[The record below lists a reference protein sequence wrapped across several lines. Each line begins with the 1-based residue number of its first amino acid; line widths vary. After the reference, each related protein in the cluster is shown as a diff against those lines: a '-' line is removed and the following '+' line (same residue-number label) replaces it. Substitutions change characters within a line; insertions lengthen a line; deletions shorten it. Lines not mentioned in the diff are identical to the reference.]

1 MTGPSAASGPLQTTP
16 LLTVE
21 GLDVA
26 YGDFQVLW
34 GAELRVNPGEL
45 VCVLGPNG
53 AGKSTLMNTISGLVQ
68 PLAGRITFLDRR
80 IDGLPA
86 HRAPGHGIAHV
97 LERRRLFP
105 FLTVLDNVLLGAHN
119 PRARP
124 PRAESHARVASL
136 FPVVRARRAQLAHT
150 LSGGEQQMVAIAR
163 GLMARPRLLMIDEPF
178 LGLAPL
184 VVAQIGGLMRRIR
197 DEQGIGI
204 VFIEQNVELAL
215 RLADRGYVLESGR
228 TILSGPSGELLRS
241 DEVKRIF
248 LGDVG
253 L

>member
-1 MTGPSAASGPLQTTP
+1 MLA
-16 LLTVE
+16 VE

-34 GAELRVNPGEL
+34 QAAMHVGQGEI
-45 VCVLGPNG
+45 VAVLGPNG
-53 AGKSTLMNTISGLVQ
+53 AGKSTLMNSISGLVA
-68 PLAGRITFLDRR
+68 PRAGRITFLGKR

-86 HRAPGHGIAHV
+86 HRTAGEGLAHV

-105 FLTVLDNVLLGAHN
+105 FLTVLDNLLLGAHN
-119 PRARP
+119 PAARSH
-124 PRAESHARVASL
+124 RAESLAQVERL
-136 FPVVRARRAQLAHT
+136 FPIIGTRGAQLAHT

-178 LGLAPL
+178 LGLSPL
-184 VVAQIGGLMRRIR
+184 VVQQMGGLMRRIR
-197 DEQGIGI
+197 DEQGISI

-215 RLADRGYVLESGR
+215 RLADRGYILESGR
-228 TILSGPSGELLRS
+228 TILSGPSAELLQS
-241 DEVKRIF
+241 AEVKRIF
-248 LGDVG
+248 LGDIA

>member
-1 MTGPSAASGPLQTTP
+1 MLS
-16 LLTVE
+16 VE
-21 GLDVA
+21 GLDVS

-34 GAELRVNPGEL
+34 QAALRVDEGEL
-45 VCVLGPNG
+45 VAVLGPNG
-53 AGKSTLMNTISGLVQ
+53 AGKSTLMNTISGLLT
-68 PLAGRITFLDRR
+68 PRAGRITFLDKR

-86 HRAPGHGIAHV
+86 HRTVGEGIAHV

-105 FLTVLDNVLLGAHN
+105 FLSVLDNVLLGAHN
-119 PRARP
+119 PRARSH
-124 PRAESHARVASL
+124 RAETLARVETL
-136 FPVVRARRAQLAHT
+136 FPVIRQRRGQLAHT

-184 VVAQIGGLMRRIR
+184 VVQEIGTLVRRIR
-197 DEQGIGI
+197 DDDGISV

-215 RLADRGYVLESGR
+215 RLADRGYILESGR
-228 TILSGPSGELLRS
+228 TILSGPSADLLQS
-241 DEVKRIF
+241 PEVKRIF
-248 LGDVG
+248 LGDVA

>member
-1 MTGPSAASGPLQTTP
+1 MSAPMLV
-16 LLTVE
+16 VE
-21 GLDVA
+21 GLDVS
-26 YGDFQVLW
+26 YGDFQALW
-34 GAELRVNPGEL
+34 GAELRVDTGEI

-53 AGKSTLMNTISGLVQ
+53 AGKSTLMNTVSGLL
-68 PLAGRITFLDRR
+68 PPRAGSITFLEHR
-80 IDGLPA
+80 IDGLPT
-86 HRAPGHGIAHV
+86 HRVVGHGIAHV

-124 PRAESHARVASL
+124 HRAETLARVEEL
-136 FPVVRARRAQLAHT
+136 FPIVRARRAQLAHT

-163 GLMARPRLLMIDEPF
+163 GLMARPHLLMIDEPF
-178 LGLAPL
+178 LGLAPQ
-184 VVAQIGGLMRRIR
+184 VVREIGLLIQRIR
-197 DEQGIGI
+197 DEEGIGV

-228 TILSGPSGELLRS
+228 TILNGQSADLLQS
-241 DEVKRIF
+241 LEVKRIF
-248 LGDVG
+248 LGQVA

>member
-1 MTGPSAASGPLQTTP
+1 MLQ
-16 LLTVE
+16 VE

-34 GAELRVNPGEL
+34 QAVIEVGEGEI
-45 VCVLGPNG
+45 VAVLGPNG
-53 AGKSTLMNTISGLVQ
+53 AGKSTLMNTISGLIA
-68 PLAGRITFLDRR
+68 PRAGRITFRGKR

-86 HRAPGHGIAHV
+86 HRTAGEGLAHV

-119 PRARP
+119 PTARP
-124 PRAESHARVASL
+124 HRAESLARVESL
-136 FPVVRARRAQLAHT
+136 FPVIGGRRAQLAHT

-178 LGLAPL
+178 LGLAPM
-184 VVAQIGGLMRRIR
+184 VVQEIGALMRRIR
-197 DEQGIGI
+197 DEQGISI

-215 RLADRGYVLESGR
+215 RLADRGYILESGR
-228 TILSGPSGELLRS
+228 TILDGRSADLLQS

-248 LGDVG
+248 LGDAAF
-253 L
+253 